1 MQTSLK
7 DGTLPRTNT
16 SSLIDPSD
24 PVLRST
30 SSICSSQSSLGTIRN
45 PMLMSAK
52 AKDTFRSAYVCMYQ
66 KKEND
71 VRKRR
76 KRVAIVASVGDA
88 LTILSVNSSNSNTQ

>member
-1 MQTSLK
+1 
-7 DGTLPRTNT
+7 
-16 SSLIDPSD
+16 
-24 PVLRST
+24 
-30 SSICSSQSSLGTIRN
+30 
-45 PMLMSAK
+45 MLMSAK